1 MKLICIGDSLTFGYG
16 VRPSQRWTRL
26 CAQETGWEIVN
37 EGISGDTTG
46 GMLVRLRTLLAERDI
61 CVQRPLMLLMGGAN
75 DIFFSGTDTGARAN
89 MGAMLNQ
96 LLSLGVH
103 TMIGIPMPICAEN
116 APPAWAAVVDF
127 RSAERQL
134 EQYCAWLRRF
144 SKCFGAECI
153 DFRADFFDPN
163 GRLKRELLLDGSAP
177 DAGGPSDH
185 GAAIERSSEKRTTRI
200 TAIKE
205 TTMKLSYLDLM
216 TTDPSYNLA
225 MEQYVFDCLPRDRM
239 YFMLWQNDNAII
251 VGKYQN
257 TISEINEEAV
267 RERGIRVV
275 RRLSGG
281 GAVYHDM
288 GNLNFTFI
296 TDAGGSG
303 TLDMK
308 LFCEPVVRTL
318 AALGVRAE
326 VNGRNDITIDGKK
339 FSGNS
344 QYLRQG
350 RVMHHGT
357 IMFDSDLSVVGEALR
372 VDPTK
377 IQTKGIRSVRSRVTN
392 VAEHLPERVT
402 LPEFRRIL
410 LENILREN
418 PGEEYPLTPDDLA
431 AVEKLRTERYATWEW
446 NYGKSP
452 ACTMLRR
459 SRVDGCGLIE
469 AYITVEHGL
478 VSAVTFKGDFFSAE
492 EPEELA
498 ARFVGHTPDRA
509 GYTAALDGVEAARY
523 FAGLQT
529 DELIDILCEA

>member
-1 MKLICIGDSLTFGYG
+1 
-16 VRPSQRWTRL
+16 
-26 CAQETGWEIVN
+26 
-37 EGISGDTTG
+37 
-46 GMLVRLRTLLAERDI
+46 
-61 CVQRPLMLLMGGAN
+61 
-75 DIFFSGTDTGARAN
+75 
-89 MGAMLNQ
+89 
-96 LLSLGVH
+96 
-103 TMIGIPMPICAEN
+103 
-116 APPAWAAVVDF
+116 
-127 RSAERQL
+127 
-134 EQYCAWLRRF
+134 
-144 SKCFGAECI
+144 
-153 DFRADFFDPN
+153 
-163 GRLKRELLLDGSAP
+163 
-177 DAGGPSDH
+177 
-185 GAAIERSSEKRTTRI
+185 
-200 TAIKE
+200 
-205 TTMKLSYLDLM
+205 MKLSYLDLM

-257 TISEINEEAV
+257 TISEINEQAV

-281 GAVYHDM
+281 GAVYH
-288 GNLNFTFI
+288 
-296 TDAGGSG
+296 GSSA
-303 TLDMK
+303 LDMK
-308 LFCEPVVRTL
+308 LFCAPVVRTL
-318 AALGVRAE
+318 AALGVKAE

-418 PGEEYPLTPDDLA
+418 QGEEYPLTPDDLA
-431 AVEKLRTERYATWEW
+431 AVEKLRAERYATWEW
-446 NYGKSP
+446 NYGRSP

-459 SRVDGCGLIE
+459 RRVDGCGLIE

-478 VSAVTFKGDFFSAE
+478 ISVVAFKGDFFSAE
-492 EPEELA
+492 EPEDLA

-523 FAGLQT
+523 FAGLQA
-529 DELIDILCEA
+529 DELIDILCEG

>member
-1 MKLICIGDSLTFGYG
+1 
-16 VRPSQRWTRL
+16 
-26 CAQETGWEIVN
+26 
-37 EGISGDTTG
+37 
-46 GMLVRLRTLLAERDI
+46 
-61 CVQRPLMLLMGGAN
+61 
-75 DIFFSGTDTGARAN
+75 
-89 MGAMLNQ
+89 
-96 LLSLGVH
+96 
-103 TMIGIPMPICAEN
+103 
-116 APPAWAAVVDF
+116 
-127 RSAERQL
+127 
-134 EQYCAWLRRF
+134 
-144 SKCFGAECI
+144 
-153 DFRADFFDPN
+153 
-163 GRLKRELLLDGSAP
+163 
-177 DAGGPSDH
+177 
-185 GAAIERSSEKRTTRI
+185 
-200 TAIKE
+200 
-205 TTMKLSYLDLM
+205 MKLSYLDLM

-296 TDAGGSG
+296 TDAGGSS

-318 AALGVRAE
+318 AALGVKAE

-372 VDPTK
+372 VDPPK
-377 IQTKGIRSVRSRVTN
+377 IQTKGIRSVRSRGPN
-392 VAEHLPERVT
+392 VAERLRAER
-402 LPEFRRIL
+402 
-410 LENILREN
+410 
-418 PGEEYPLTPDDLA
+418 D
-431 AVEKLRTERYATWEW
+431 ATWAG
-446 NYGKSP
+446 NDGKSP

-469 AYITVEHGL
+469 AYITGEHGL

-509 GYTAALDGVEAARY
+509 GYTAALDGVETARY
-523 FAGLQT
+523 FAGLQA
-529 DELIDILCEA
+529 DELIDILCEG

>member
-1 MKLICIGDSLTFGYG
+1 
-16 VRPSQRWTRL
+16 
-26 CAQETGWEIVN
+26 
-37 EGISGDTTG
+37 
-46 GMLVRLRTLLAERDI
+46 
-61 CVQRPLMLLMGGAN
+61 
-75 DIFFSGTDTGARAN
+75 
-89 MGAMLNQ
+89 
-96 LLSLGVH
+96 
-103 TMIGIPMPICAEN
+103 
-116 APPAWAAVVDF
+116 
-127 RSAERQL
+127 
-134 EQYCAWLRRF
+134 
-144 SKCFGAECI
+144 
-153 DFRADFFDPN
+153 
-163 GRLKRELLLDGSAP
+163 
-177 DAGGPSDH
+177 
-185 GAAIERSSEKRTTRI
+185 
-200 TAIKE
+200 
-205 TTMKLSYLDLM
+205 MKLSYLDLM

-239 YFMLWQNDNAII
+239 YFMLWQNGNAII

-296 TDAGGSG
+296 TDADGSG

-318 AALGVRAE
+318 AALGVKAE

-431 AVEKLRTERYATWEW
+431 AVEKLRDNEKFRAWIFQILSNKCRRKLKEYTQKTVELPDDLPAGDTTEESLQVREALDRLEETDRQIICL
-446 NYGKSP
+446 NVVGGFKSHEIGEMMQMNHN
-452 ACTMLRR
+452 TVR
-459 SRVDGCGLIE
+459 SRISRGLNKMKE
-469 AYITVEHGL
+469 
-478 VSAVTFKGDFFSAE
+478 F
-492 EPEELA
+492 LA
-498 ARFVGHTPDRA
+498 
-509 GYTAALDGVEAARY
+509 
-523 FAGLQT
+523 
-529 DELIDILCEA
+529 

>member
-1 MKLICIGDSLTFGYG
+1 
-16 VRPSQRWTRL
+16 
-26 CAQETGWEIVN
+26 
-37 EGISGDTTG
+37 
-46 GMLVRLRTLLAERDI
+46 
-61 CVQRPLMLLMGGAN
+61 
-75 DIFFSGTDTGARAN
+75 
-89 MGAMLNQ
+89 
-96 LLSLGVH
+96 
-103 TMIGIPMPICAEN
+103 
-116 APPAWAAVVDF
+116 
-127 RSAERQL
+127 
-134 EQYCAWLRRF
+134 
-144 SKCFGAECI
+144 
-153 DFRADFFDPN
+153 
-163 GRLKRELLLDGSAP
+163 
-177 DAGGPSDH
+177 
-185 GAAIERSSEKRTTRI
+185 
-200 TAIKE
+200 
-205 TTMKLSYLDLM
+205 MKLSYLDLM

-239 YFMLWQNDNAII
+239 YFMLWQNGNAII

-296 TDAGGSG
+296 TDADGSG

-318 AALGVRAE
+318 AALGVKAE

-357 IMFDSDLSVVGEALR
+357 LMFDSDLSVVGEALR

-431 AVEKLRTERYATWEW
+431 AVEKLRDNEKFRAWIFQILSNKCRRKLKEYTQKTVELPDDLPAGDTTEESLQVREALDRLEETDRQIICL
-446 NYGKSP
+446 NVVGGFKSHEIGEMMQMNHN
-452 ACTMLRR
+452 TVR
-459 SRVDGCGLIE
+459 SRISRGLNKMKE
-469 AYITVEHGL
+469 
-478 VSAVTFKGDFFSAE
+478 F
-492 EPEELA
+492 LA
-498 ARFVGHTPDRA
+498 
-509 GYTAALDGVEAARY
+509 
-523 FAGLQT
+523 
-529 DELIDILCEA
+529 